1 MAAGFRVELFDA
13 KRSVGRKFLVAGK
26 GGLNLTNAEGAEKFV
41 ARYSA
46 PATAFWSEVLKEF
59 DAPALR
65 QWALELGCETFET
78 KSGRVYLK
86 DLKAATLLRRWVTR
100 LRE

>member
-1 MAAGFRVELFDA
+1 MYDA

-26 GGLNLTNAEGAEKFV
+26 GGLNLTNAEPAETF
-41 ARYSA
+41 ATRYSGGEA
-46 PATAFWSEVLKEF
+46 SFWRELLGDF

-65 QWALELGCETFET
+65 QWASELGCESFET

-86 DLKAATLLRRWVTR
+86 DLKAAPLLRR
-100 LRE
+100 